1 MADFH
6 KALKRTA
13 KYEGGYVNDPA
24 DAGGETYKGISRRA
38 NPKWDGWQLID
49 AHKKNTPNSF
59 KKALDAD
66 ADLQKMVDKLYLNNY
81 WTPIRGCDI
90 NSQRL
95 AEEIFDMAVNAGV
108 TRSIK
113 LAQKMVGF
121 DQSGV
126 MTSFLIDKLNRQ

>member
-49 AHKKNTPNSF
+49 AHKKT
-59 KKALDAD
+59 
-66 ADLQKMVDKLYLNNY
+66 LQTASKRLLMPMPIFRRWSINY
-81 WTPIRGCDI
+81 T
-90 NSQRL
+90 
-95 AEEIFDMAVNAGV
+95 
-108 TRSIK
+108 
-113 LAQKMVGF
+113 
-121 DQSGV
+121 
-126 MTSFLIDKLNRQ
+126 